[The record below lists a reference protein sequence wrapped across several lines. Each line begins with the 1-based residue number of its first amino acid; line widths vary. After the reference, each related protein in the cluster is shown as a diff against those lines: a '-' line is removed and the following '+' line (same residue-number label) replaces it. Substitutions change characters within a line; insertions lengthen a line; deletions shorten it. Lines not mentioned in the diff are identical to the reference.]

1 MRYAYRPFDTR
12 WLYWEPETKLLN
24 EKRPDYRPHIFP
36 GNLWLSAAPHL
47 RKNADEPQ
55 ACVTRHLACLHL
67 MRHIAYGQ
75 RSSTM
80 EAELVVG
87 QADFVVTGLRRK
99 ESSLRK
105 PAPRRVRT
113 PGCWR

>member
-1 MRYAYRPFDTR
+1 MAMQPRARYDPVAVRDALLSRGSPHAEGFVRYAYRPFDTR

-67 MRHIAYGQ
+67 MRHIAYG
-75 RSSTM
+75 
-80 EAELVVG
+80 
-87 QADFVVTGLRRK
+87 
-99 ESSLRK
+99 
-105 PAPRRVRT
+105 
-113 PGCWR
+113 